1 VISGATDADAQ
12 PQACSEARPPPRART
27 HRRLPQEGCTAS
39 RAAVTIAPHLDG
51 VMTPMPDNFF
61 ASVRDQVFAFF
72 TQLPDR
78 VSVWEWIKNNPQA
91 TIALGTLLVAVLAF
105 LVALRTAWAQPKH
118 NRLSVRPLADIAFG
132 NYETDL
138 FVRLVNNGTGPMVI
152 KSITVIGAA
161 NPSEPLIKAM
171 PDLPPDDLVTLTYFA
186 SDPTGRSIRA
196 GGGGLRLLQLR
207 YKGDKEFIKNRF
219 APSRDKIRAALGP
232 LTLRIKYTDIYKKG
246 FVTKRS
252 LGYFASELPNRS
264 PPPSDAR

>member
-1 VISGATDADAQ
+1 
-12 PQACSEARPPPRART
+12 
-27 HRRLPQEGCTAS
+27 
-39 RAAVTIAPHLDG
+39 
-51 VMTPMPDNFF
+51 
-61 ASVRDQVFAFF
+61 
-72 TQLPDR
+72 
-78 VSVWEWIKNNPQA
+78 
-91 TIALGTLLVAVLAF
+91 
-105 LVALRTAWAQPKH
+105 
-118 NRLSVRPLADIAFG
+118 
-132 NYETDL
+132 
-138 FVRLVNNGTGPMVI
+138 
-152 KSITVIGAA
+152 
-161 NPSEPLIKAM
+161 M

-207 YKGDKEFIKNRF
+207 YKGEKEFIKNRF